1 MVYHSKVVS
10 FDRSPN
16 YIHHR
21 AMLNRRENHAVDA
34 LELMRSAVENAPEN
48 REYKLD
54 LAEMYCEMG
63 CHAQSSKLLLD
74 MLSQEGAPSECYYG
88 LALNQLGMNDVEGAK
103 RSLHMYR
110 QMDPRG
116 PHSYEAGRLS
126 AELHI
131 YDAMNHPVDR
141 RLGRAMRIADR
152 ACDALCEEDL
162 ERAKRLFERSFAM
175 ASEQYEMRALY
186 AMTLMQMGDSDGALK
201 QVQSVLEGFPPSLRG
216 LCIAAQVLNGLGET
230 ERAAKILRSVMN
242 EHPIGAELRLLIFT
256 LGELGLHPEAGEC
269 ARLALQE
276 TPYDRQLLHVCA
288 ISQLYR
294 GIPPMRAKR
303 FWMRILRI
311 DPNDSIATYY
321 VDAADRGELA
331 NLSLGYEYQVP
342 DEECE
347 RRFQWLSERVNLGL
361 TVVREIWQKDA
372 EFRKLIRWAAISSD
386 DRKLRHVAVT
396 VLAAMPDE
404 EARSDVR
411 SLLFSNTT
419 QPEEKLHA
427 AALLK
432 LQGVDMRTAMPME
445 TDDAAALMPDADQ
458 LLEPLLVGE
467 RQLLRYSADVLEQDY
482 GISALQTLTIMWVT
496 YRTNRGLRMDAIMN
510 SEAASAALVYIYLIE
525 HGKRVTLETVAAK
538 FRCSVRRLVYY
549 ASRIADIL
557 DEDKGEK
564 E

>member
-54 LAEMYCEMG
+54 LAELYCEMG

-74 MLSQEGAPSECYYG
+74 MLSQEDAPSECYYG

-103 RSLHMYR
+103 RSLRMYR

-230 ERAAKILRSVMN
+230 ERAAKLLRSVMD

-288 ISQLYR
+288 ISQLHR
-294 GIPPMRAKR
+294 GAPSMQAKR

-311 DPNDSIATYY
+311 DPDDSIAAYY
-321 VDAADRGELA
+321 VDAADRGELES
-331 NLSLGYEYQVP
+331 LSLGYEYQVP

-361 TVVREIWQKDA
+361 TDVREIWQKDA

-432 LQGVDMRTAMPME
+432 LQGVDMRSAMQME

-482 GISALQTLTIMWVT
+482 GISALQTLTLMWVT

-525 HGKRVTLETVAAK
+525 HGNRVTLEAVAAK

-557 DEDKGEK
+557 DEDEGEK